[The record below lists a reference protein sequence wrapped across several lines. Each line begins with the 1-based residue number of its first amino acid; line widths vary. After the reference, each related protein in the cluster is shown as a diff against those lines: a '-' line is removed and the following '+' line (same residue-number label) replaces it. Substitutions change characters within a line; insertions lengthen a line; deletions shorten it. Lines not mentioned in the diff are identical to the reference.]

1 MDPATRTLIE
11 ALHREAPYRYVLAL
25 TGGGTGAAAL
35 LLNVP
40 GGSRTLLEVVVPYSE
55 QALGDF
61 LGRAP
66 EQFCSPATGL
76 ALARRALERAR
87 HLSPGAPV
95 AGLGCTASLATD
107 RPKKGEHRFHLA
119 VLSSPSSGKAV
130 ALVLAKGQR
139 DRPAEEA
146 VLDAVLL
153 NTMAEVFGVAARVEP
168 PLLPGE
174 HLQVEPLEPALLA
187 RLIDGGAGGP
197 AAVCVEP
204 DGRLSLDAPRPRAVL
219 PGAFNPV
226 HRAHRALAA
235 EAGRRLG
242 LPVAFEM
249 SVLNVDKAALG
260 VEEVRRRAAQFAL
273 HAPLWVTRAPTFVE
287 KAALFPGVVFVVG
300 ADTAARVLAP
310 RYYPEG
316 DAGVAAALDF
326 LRGQGCRFLVASRV
340 DRSGQCVGLED
351 LAIPAA
357 GRELFEAIPAAE
369 FRVDVSS
376 TELRGQANP

>member
-1 MDPATRTLIE
+1 MDLATQTLIE

-25 TGGGTGAAAL
+25 TGGGTGAAAQ

-55 QALGDF
+55 QALSDF

-76 ALARRALERAR
+76 ALAGRALERAR
-87 HLSPGAPV
+87 RLAPGQPV
-95 AGLGCTASLATD
+95 AGVGCTASLATD
-107 RPKKGEHRFHLA
+107 RPKKGDHRFHLA

-130 ALVLAKGQR
+130 SLVLAKGRR
-139 DRPAEEA
+139 DRVAEEA
-146 VLDAVLL
+146 LLDAVLL
-153 NTMAEVFGVAARVEP
+153 NTMAEVFGVAVRVEP

-174 HLQVEPLEPALLA
+174 HLQGEALEPSPLA
-187 RLIDGGAGGP
+187 GLINGGTGAP
-197 AAVCVEP
+197 AAVCFEP
-204 DGRLSLDAPRPRAVL
+204 DGRLGLDSPRPRAVL

-226 HRAHRALAA
+226 HHAHRALAA
-235 EAGRRLG
+235 EAGRRLEW
-242 LPVAFEM
+242 PVAFEL
-249 SVLNVDKAALG
+249 SVRNVDKAALG
-260 VEEVRRRAAQFAL
+260 IEEVRRRAAQFAQY
-273 HAPLWVTRAPTFVE
+273 APLWVTRAPTFVE
-287 KAALFPGVVFVVG
+287 KAALFPGAVFVVG

-316 DAGVAAALDF
+316 DAGVAAALDV
-326 LRGQGCRFLVASRV
+326 LRGQGCRFLVACRV
-340 DRSGQCVGLED
+340 DPAGQCLRLKD

-357 GRELFEAIPAAE
+357 GRELFEAIPAEE